1 MSKLAD
7 RHVTSSCLRLTKR
20 EARALRILLEGTCDE
35 IIKSGWM
42 NVCLHQSDL
51 YGDKV
56 NYAVIFKSRAGCP
69 VCEIEQKAA
78 CDRDFIERLPKST
91 KTVDVGQILLGKQ

>member
-1 MSKLAD
+1 MSKLGD
-7 RHVTSSCLRLTKR
+7 RHIASSCLRLTKR

-42 NVCLHQSDL
+42 NVCLHESDH
-51 YGDKV
+51 YGNKV
-56 NYAVIFKSRAGCP
+56 NYAVIFKSTAGCP

-78 CDRDFIERLPKST
+78 SDRDFIERLPKPTIS
-91 KTVDVGQILLGKQ
+91 VEQILLGKR